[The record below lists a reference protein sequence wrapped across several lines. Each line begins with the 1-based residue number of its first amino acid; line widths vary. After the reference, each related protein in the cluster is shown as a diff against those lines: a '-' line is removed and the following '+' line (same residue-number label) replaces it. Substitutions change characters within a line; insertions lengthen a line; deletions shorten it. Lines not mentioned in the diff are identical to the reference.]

1 MTFTDSTVVQS
12 SVRPLNCEPVTFSIP
27 TDPILKTLNICME
40 WLPTI
45 LKFLMNKNKI
55 TFAPSQGIVEIYKR
69 IQMII

>member
-1 MTFTDSTVVQS
+1 MTFTDSIVVQS
-12 SVRPLNCEPVTFSIP
+12 SVRPLNREPVTFSIP
-27 TDPILKTLNICME
+27 TDPKTLNICME

-55 TFAPSQGIVEIYKR
+55 TVAPSQGIVEIYKR